1 MPTSPD
7 VFLTRMAAIM
17 KRSDFRGQRDAAFT
31 LIELMITI
39 AIAMILLAI
48 AIPSFSTMLGN
59 NRLTATANALLVA
72 LNFTRSNALTQNNS
86 TQLCPLGAAGST
98 ICGTDW
104 RAGWIVTMLP
114 ATGARVLLQSQ
125 QSGPRDPVLSPVA
138 IQGVTPAS
146 VVFDARGLAATQ
158 SNFILC
164 DARGSA
170 FARSLQVLAT
180 GYVQLGA
187 TPGLALW
194 GSTLTCP

>member
-7 VFLTRMAAIM
+7 VFLTQMADIM
-17 KRSDFRGQRDAAFT
+17 KRSVSRVRRAAAFT
-31 LIELMITI
+31 LTELMITI

-48 AIPSFSTMLGN
+48 AIPSLSTMLGN
-59 NRLTATANALLVA
+59 NRLTATANALLTA
-72 LNFTRSNALTQNNS
+72 LNFTRSTALTQNNS

-98 ICGTDW
+98 LCGTDW
-104 RAGWIVTMLP
+104 RAGWIVTTLP
-114 ATGARVLLQSQ
+114 MTGARVLLQSQ

-138 IQGVTPAS
+138 INGVTPAS
-146 VVFDARGLAATQ
+146 IVFDTRGLASTQ

-180 GYVQLGA
+180 GYAQLGA

-194 GSTLTCP
+194 GGTVTCP

>member
-1 MPTSPD
+1 
-7 VFLTRMAAIM
+7 M
-17 KRSDFRGQRDAAFT
+17 KRSDFRGRRDAAFT
-31 LIELMITI
+31 LIELMMTI

-59 NRLTATANALLVA
+59 NWLTATANALLAA
-72 LNFTRSNALTQNNS
+72 LNFTRSNALTQNNA
-86 TQLCPLGAAGST
+86 TQLCPLGAVGST
-98 ICGTDW
+98 VCGTDW
-104 RAGWIVTMLP
+104 RAGWIVTTLP

-180 GYVQLGA
+180 GYAQLGA